1 MSARQPGVHVTSE
14 NDGTEVFKQASSDL
28 QDLNLSGNKK
38 SIECVGTT
46 INHSQKLQLTAAHV
60 LPKHSAPA
68 AHAAAQLLGYRFRV
82 GVVDGRIL
90 EGDFSCLD
98 TRGNLILSNARQLN
112 NGSATSRD
120 QEMGQVLLPPA
131 QRATCNV
138 LACPD
143 EVERLTKLIQCVVD
157 C

>member
-38 SIECVGTT
+38 SIECVGTA

-82 GVVDGRIL
+82 VKL
-90 EGDFSCLD
+90 FSTFPFAAD
-98 TRGNLILSNARQLN
+98 YQTWRFNLA
-112 NGSATSRD
+112 
-120 QEMGQVLLPPA
+120 VH
-131 QRATCNV
+131 V
-138 LACPD
+138 
-143 EVERLTKLIQCVVD
+143 
-157 C
+157 